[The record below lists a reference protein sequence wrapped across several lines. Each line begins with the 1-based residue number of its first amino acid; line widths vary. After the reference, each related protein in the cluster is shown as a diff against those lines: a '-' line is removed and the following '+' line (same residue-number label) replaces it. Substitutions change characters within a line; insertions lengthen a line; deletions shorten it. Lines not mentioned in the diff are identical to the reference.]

1 MFQKLISAL
10 FHFIHRSPGYRITP
24 SSGESGDGPCN
35 ALINNLAGNRAIIS
49 HLFPEKGNWRRRA
62 SSGQAIS
69 APCNYVLFF
78 FIREIL
84 CRKTKEGD
92 EPKHGEIE
100 HSQQSRLA
108 YCVKEDNRGGGRGRS
123 RRVIIVLIRFAF
135 PRWSVRRSF
144 LLKVYEMSGKF
155 ERCYDYSRETGMFVE
170 LWRSWCEANI

>member
-78 FIREIL
+78 FYPRNPVS
-84 CRKTKEGD
+84 KD
-92 EPKHGEIE
+92 E
-100 HSQQSRLA
+100 
-108 YCVKEDNRGGGRGRS
+108 GGGRTETRGNRAFATISTGLLRKRGQQRRRGREIEKS
-123 RRVIIVLIRFAF
+123 NNRFNSF
-135 PRWSVRRSF
+135 CFSTMERSKEFSSQGVRNEREIWTMLWLFQGNRNVRWT
-144 LLKVYEMSGKF
+144 LKKLVWS
-155 ERCYDYSRETGMFVE
+155 
-170 LWRSWCEANI
+170 